1 MPASDRFE
9 VRLDGE
15 RRRKLAEVAAAYDT
29 GASEAVRVIIDQ
41 AYELVVRERRRLA
54 AAALASMAVEDVP
67 DEEELA
73 RQLSGAHAPTGL
85 S

>member
-1 MPASDRFE
+1 MPAADRFE

-15 RRRKLAEVAAAYDT
+15 RRRKLAEVAAVYGT
-29 GASEAVRVIIDQ
+29 SASEAVRVIIDQ
-41 AYELVVRERRRLA
+41 AYDRITRDRRRLA
-54 AAALASMAVEDVP
+54 ATALASMAVEDVP

-73 RQLSGAHAPTGL
+73 RQLSDARATTGL

>member
-1 MPASDRFE
+1 MATTDRLE

-15 RRRKLAEVAAAYDT
+15 RRRKLAEVAAVYGT
-29 GASEAVRVIIDQ
+29 GASEAVRLIIDQ
-41 AYELVVRERRRLA
+41 AYERVTDERRRLA
-54 AAALASMAVEDVP
+54 VTMLASMAVEDVP

-73 RQLSGAHAPTGL
+73 RQLDHAHASTGL